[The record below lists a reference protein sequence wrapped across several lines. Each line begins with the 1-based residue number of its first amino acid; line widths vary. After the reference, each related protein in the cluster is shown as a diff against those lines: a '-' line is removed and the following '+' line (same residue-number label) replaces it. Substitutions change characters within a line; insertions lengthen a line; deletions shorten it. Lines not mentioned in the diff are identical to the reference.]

1 MQKIISWILI
11 ILGGIGLIKSILGM
25 VEYFQLF
32 TQFIQKEGAYS
43 ALFSTYYPYEAILF
57 LIILILGISILKKN
71 KRATLF
77 ILSIS
82 SFLFFLFF
90 TYLGFMTLRLAET
103 FSELNVALP
112 LHARVWLIFYWL
124 PPIIFLALAI
134 WLFSKYKKA
143 QNK

>member
-25 VEYFQLF
+25 VEYFRLF
-32 TQFIQKEGAYS
+32 TQFIQKEGTYS
-43 ALFSTYYPYEAILF
+43 ALFSTDYPYEAILF

-103 FSELNVALP
+103 FSELNVAFP
-112 LHARVWLIFYWL
+112 LYTRIWLIFYWL

-134 WLFSKYKKA
+134 WLLSKYKKSM
-143 QNK
+143 K